1 MGDSPT
7 QLALIDAD
15 WELKHTAVELM
26 NLLPAVVVDAR
37 LFMKTAAFQ
46 GAGPERPATLTVFN
60 DAESCTKLRWSL
72 EWTDRT
78 GKRHSAT
85 SKYLPRLLWHAA
97 AIEEGAMARKRRKF
111 KGKVQELGLEE
122 EE

>member
-1 MGDSPT
+1 MADA
-7 QLALIDAD
+7 QLSLIDAD

-26 NLLPAVVVDAR
+26 NLLPAVVVDVR
-37 LFMKTAAFQ
+37 LFMKSAAFQ
-46 GAGPERPATLTVFN
+46 DPGPERSVTLTVFN
-60 DAESCTKLRWSL
+60 DATSNTKLRWSL

-78 GKRHSAT
+78 GKRQAAT

-97 AIEEGAMARKRRKF
+97 AIEEGANARKRRKF
-111 KGKVQELGLEE
+111 RGRIEELGLEE